1 MLVAGGL
8 MSLAIFA
15 FSSYPLQ
22 LPEFWVVL
30 IFLGV
35 MSVTPD
41 KDEIRENQ
49 AESNGHRWGKQ
60 IFLWESLSLELV
72 CSGCKKIIIR
82 LINNGT
88 RRKCIT
94 K

>member
-1 MLVAGGL
+1 MKNFKRAAAILGVVVLLAVCCLRMIFAFCGGL

-35 MSVTPD
+35 MRRDIGNP
-41 KDEIRENQ
+41 
-49 AESNGHRWGKQ
+49 
-60 IFLWESLSLELV
+60 
-72 CSGCKKIIIR
+72 
-82 LINNGT
+82 GT
-88 RRKCIT
+88 RCMTRV
-94 K
+94 